1 METVWQDVKY
11 GARLLFNNPGFA
23 LVSILTLALGLGANT
38 AIFSWLNSV
47 LIDPIPGARE
57 QRRLVVVVPRSPTF
71 RVSSF
76 SYPDFVDY
84 RNENTVFQGLAIHD
98 FASVNLGGEVNPERI
113 YAEVVSANF
122 FDVLGVKALHGRTF
136 LAEEDT
142 GFGDHPVLVISY
154 PLWQRRFGG
163 DPGVVGTTV
172 PVNRTPYT
180 IVGVAPR
187 GFQGGEIA
195 LSFDAWI
202 PMTMYSQVAGGEGFK
217 QRGNHSFA
225 SLARLKPG
233 VGIQEAQAELEVIA
247 RQLARQYPETNDK
260 WSVTVF
266 PLWNA
271 PYGAVEILGTVLMIL
286 MGAVGVVLLIVC
298 ANVGNLLLARAAR
311 RRREIAIRLSL
322 GASRARLLRQL
333 LTESILLSLLGGL
346 AGIVVSTWTSRLLM
360 LLAPPSN
367 LPIQV
372 QVSIDYRVLL
382 FAVALSL
389 ATGVAFGLAPALQ
402 SSRVS
407 IVASIKEGSVTPG
420 WRWRTAWL
428 RNALVVSQIT
438 LSMVLL
444 IAASLFIQSLD
455 SARRMKLGFQPKNV
469 LLAQLDLFANGYS
482 NDQGR
487 SFYEQLLERT
497 GALPGVR
504 GVTLARRVPLGFG
517 GQSSGSIQV
526 EGYSPAR
533 DEIVWSCIE
542 RVGRDYF
549 RVMGIPMVRGRD
561 ITRWDA
567 RDSAPVAVIN
577 ETLARRYWQGGDPVG
592 RRISFAGQW
601 ATVVGIAHD
610 SKYRNLSEPPTPYIF
625 LPVQQWYASTVTLFV
640 RTEGDPA
647 RMTSA
652 VTGVVR
658 AMDPAMPLSAVR
670 TLEAHIGA
678 AAFQQRMASVLLG
691 GFGTVALVLAAIG
704 VFGIISYT
712 VTQQTHEFGIRTALG
727 ARPKDLLWIVM
738 RRGLTLAATGI
749 AIGLPAAWAAAR
761 LTRSLLLGVNAADP
775 LTFVGVAL
783 VLSATAVAACVIPA
797 RRAAAVDPIISLRY
811 E

>member
-1 METVWQDVKY
+1 METIWQDMKY

-23 LVSILTLALGLGANT
+23 LVAVLTLALGLGANT
-38 AIFSWLNSV
+38 TIFSWLNSV
-47 LIDPIPGARE
+47 LINPIPGARDQQE
-57 QRRLVVVVPRSPTF
+57 LVVVVPGSPTF

-98 FASVNLGGEVNPERI
+98 FAAVNLGGEVNPERI
-113 YAEVVSANF
+113 YAELVSANF
-122 FDVLGVKALHGRTF
+122 FDVLGVKAILGRTF
-136 LAEEDT
+136 LPEEDT
-142 GFGDHPVLVISY
+142 GFGGHPVVVISY

-163 DPGVVGTTV
+163 DPQVVGKTV
-172 PVNRTPYT
+172 PVNRVPYT

-202 PMTMYSQVAGGEGFK
+202 PMTMYSHVAGGEAYK
-217 QRGNHSFA
+217 YRGNHSFA

-233 VGIQEAQAELEVIA
+233 VGIQEAQAGLEVIA
-247 RQLARQYPETNDK
+247 HQLARQYPETNDK
-260 WSVTVF
+260 WSVTVY

-271 PYGAVEILGTVLMIL
+271 PYGAVAILGAVLMVL
-286 MGAVGVVLLIVC
+286 MGTVGVVLLIVC
-298 ANVGNLLLARAAR
+298 ANIANLLLARAVQR
-311 RRREIAIRLSL
+311 QREIAIRLSL
-322 GASRARLLRQL
+322 GASRGRLLRQL
-333 LTESILLSLLGGL
+333 LTESLLLSLLGGL
-346 AGIVVSTWTSRLLM
+346 AGIVVSFWTSRLLM
-360 LLAPPSN
+360 LLAPPSD

-372 QVSIDYRVLL
+372 QIRIDHRVLL
-382 FAVALSL
+382 FALALSL
-389 ATGVAFGLAPALQ
+389 ATGVIFGLAPALQ

-428 RNALVVSQIT
+428 RNTLVVSQIA

-469 LLAQLDLFANGYS
+469 LLAQLDLFSNGYGD
-482 NDQGR
+482 DQGR
-487 SFYEQLLERT
+487 SFYEQLQQRIE
-497 GALPGVR
+497 ALPGVG

-517 GQSSGSIQV
+517 GQSSSTIQV

-542 RVGRDYF
+542 RVGREYF
-549 RVMGIPMVRGRD
+549 RVMEIPMVRGRD
-561 ITRWDA
+561 ITHWDI
-567 RDSAPVAVIN
+567 RDSPPVAVIN
-577 ETLARRYWQGGDPVG
+577 ETLARRYWQGSDPVG
-592 RRISFAGQW
+592 RRISYAGRW
-601 ATVVGIAHD
+601 VTIVGIAHD

-625 LPVQQWYASTVTLFV
+625 LPMQQQYASTATLFV
-640 RTEGDPA
+640 RTEGDPG
-647 RMTSA
+647 RMTSG

-658 AMDPAMPLSAVR
+658 ALDPAMPLSSIR

-691 GFGTVALVLAAIG
+691 AFGTVALVLAAIG
-704 VFGIISYT
+704 VFGTISYT
-712 VTQQTHEFGIRTALG
+712 VTQQTREFGIRIALG
-727 ARPKDLLWIVM
+727 ARPQDVLRSVM
-738 RRGLTLAATGI
+738 RRGLALAAAGI
-749 AIGLPAAWAAAR
+749 MIGLPAAWAAAR
-761 LTRSLLLGVNAADP
+761 LTRSLLLGVNAADA
-775 LTFVGVAL
+775 LVFLGVAL
-783 VLSATAVAACVIPA
+783 LLSATAVAACVIPA
-797 RRAAAVDPIISLRY
+797 RRAAAVDPIVSLRY

>member
-1 METVWQDVKY
+1 METVRQDVKY

-23 LVSILTLALGLGANT
+23 LVAVLTLALGLGANT
-38 AIFSWLNSV
+38 TIFSWLNSI
-47 LIDPIPGARE
+47 LINPIPGARDQQE
-57 QRRLVVVVPRSPTF
+57 LVIVVPRSPTF

-84 RNENTVFQGLAIHD
+84 RKENTVFQGLAIHD
-98 FASVNLGGEVNPERI
+98 FAAVNLGGEVNPERI
-113 YAEVVSANF
+113 YAEVVSSNF

-142 GFGDHPVLVISY
+142 GFGEHPVLVISY

-163 DPGVVGTTV
+163 DPGVVGKTV
-172 PVNRTPYT
+172 PVNRLPYT

-202 PMTMYSQVAGGEGFK
+202 PITMYSQVAGGEGYK
-217 QRGNHSFA
+217 YRGNHSFA

-233 VGIQEAQAELEVIA
+233 VDIQEAQAGLEVIA

-260 WSVTVF
+260 WSVAVY

-271 PYGAVEILGTVLMIL
+271 PYGAVEILGTVLMVL
-286 MGAVGVVLLIVC
+286 MSTVGVLLLIVC
-298 ANVGNLLLARAAR
+298 ANVANLLLARAAQ

-322 GASRARLLRQL
+322 GASRGRLLRQL
-333 LTESILLSLLGGL
+333 LTESLLLSLLGGL
-346 AGIVVSTWTSRLLM
+346 AGIMVSLWTSRLLM
-360 LLAPPSN
+360 LLTPPSD

-372 QVSIDYRVLL
+372 QIHIDYRVLL
-382 FAVALSL
+382 FALALSL
-389 ATGVAFGLAPALQ
+389 VTGIVFGLAPALE

-407 IVASIKEGSVTPG
+407 IVTSIKEGSATPG

-428 RNALVVSQIT
+428 RNTLVVSQIA

-444 IAASLFIQSLD
+444 VAATLFTQSLD

-469 LLAQLDLFANGYS
+469 LLAQLDLFSSGYGD
-482 NDQGR
+482 DQGR
-487 SFYEQLLERT
+487 SFYTQLQERIE
-497 GALPGVR
+497 ALPGVR

-517 GQSSGSIQV
+517 GQASSTIQV

-549 RVMGIPMVRGRD
+549 RVMEISMVRGRD
-561 ITRWDA
+561 INRWDA
-567 RDSAPVAVIN
+567 RDAAPVAVIN
-577 ETLARRYWQGGDPVG
+577 ETLARRYWQGSDPVG
-592 RRISFAGQW
+592 RRISYAGRW
-601 ATVVGIAHD
+601 ITVVGIAHD
-610 SKYRNLSEPPTPYIF
+610 SKYRNLSEPPTPYTF
-625 LPVQQWYASTVTLFV
+625 LPVQQQYASTVTLFV

-647 RMTSA
+647 RMTSG
-652 VTGVVR
+652 VTGIVR
-658 AMDPAMPLSAVR
+658 AMDPAIPLSAVR
-670 TLEAHIGA
+670 TFEAHIGA
-678 AAFQQRMASVLLG
+678 AAFQQRMASVLLVA
-691 GFGTVALVLAAIG
+691 FGTVALVLAAIG

-712 VTQQTHEFGIRTALG
+712 VTQQTREFGIRIALG
-727 ARPKDLLWIVM
+727 ARPHDLLWSVI
-738 RRGLTLAATGI
+738 RRGLALAAAGI
-749 AIGLPAAWAAAR
+749 MIGLPAAWAAAR

-775 LTFVGVAL
+775 LTFVGVTL
-783 VLSATAVAACVIPA
+783 LLSATAVAACVIPA
-797 RRAAAVDPIISLRY
+797 RRAAAVDPSVSLRY

>member
-1 METVWQDVKY
+1 METLWLDVKY
-11 GARLLFNNPGFA
+11 AARLLFNNPGFA
-23 LVSILTLALGLGANT
+23 LVAVLTLAVGLGANT
-38 AIFSWLNSV
+38 TIFSWLNGV
-47 LIDPIPGARE
+47 LLNPIPGARNQQE
-57 QRRLVVVVPRSPTF
+57 LVIVAPGSPTF

-98 FASVNLGGEVNPERI
+98 FATVNLGGEVNPERV
-113 YAEVVSANF
+113 YAEIVSANF
-122 FDVLGVKALHGRTF
+122 FDVLGVKAVHGRTF

-163 DPGVVGTTV
+163 DPGVVGKTV
-172 PVNRTPYT
+172 PVNRLPYT

-202 PMTMYSQVAGGEGFK
+202 PMTMYSQVAGGEGYK
-217 QRGNHSFA
+217 HRGNHSFA

-233 VGIQEAQAELEVIA
+233 VGIREAQAGLEVIA

-271 PYGAVEILGTVLMIL
+271 PYGAVAILGAVLMVL
-286 MGAVGVVLLIVC
+286 MGTVGLVLLIVC
-298 ANVGNLLLARAAR
+298 ANVANLLLARAAQ

-322 GASRARLLRQL
+322 GASRGRLLRQL
-333 LTESILLSLLGGL
+333 LTESLLLSLLGGL
-346 AGIVVSTWTSRLLM
+346 AGIVVSFWTSRLLT
-360 LLAPPSN
+360 LLAPPSD

-372 QVSIDYRVLL
+372 QISIDYRVVL
-382 FAVALSL
+382 FALALSL
-389 ATGVAFGLAPALQ
+389 ATGVIFGLAPALQ

-428 RNALVVSQIT
+428 RNTLVVSQIS

-444 IAASLFIQSLD
+444 IAATLFIQSLD
-455 SARRMKLGFQPKNV
+455 SARRMKLGFQQRNV
-469 LLAQLDLFANGYS
+469 LLAQLDLFANGYGD
-482 NDQGR
+482 DQGR
-487 SFYEQLLERT
+487 NFYAQLLERIE
-497 GALPGVR
+497 ALPGVR

-517 GQSSGSIQV
+517 GQASSTIQV

-549 RVMGIPMVRGRD
+549 RVMEIPVVRGRD
-561 ITRWDA
+561 ITRRDA
-567 RDSAPVAVIN
+567 RDSSPVAVIN
-577 ETLARRYWQGGDPVG
+577 ETLARRYWQGSDPVG
-592 RRISFAGQW
+592 KRLSYAGRW
-601 ATVVGIAHD
+601 VTVVGIAHD
-610 SKYRNLSEPPTPYIF
+610 SKYRNLSEPATPYIF
-625 LPVQQWYASTVTLFV
+625 VPVQQWYASTVTLFV
-640 RTEGDPA
+640 RSEGDPA

-652 VTGVVR
+652 VTGAVR
-658 AMDPAMPLSAVR
+658 GLDPAMPLSAVR
-670 TLEAHIGA
+670 TFEAHIGA

-691 GFGTVALVLAAIG
+691 AFGTVALVLAAIG
-704 VFGIISYT
+704 VFGIISYM
-712 VTQQTHEFGIRTALG
+712 VTQQTREFGIRIALG
-727 ARPKDLLWIVM
+727 ARPRDVLRSVL
-738 RRGLTLAATGI
+738 RRGLSLAAIGI
-749 AIGLPAAWAAAR
+749 TIGLPAAWAAAR
-761 LTRSLLLGVNAADP
+761 LMRSLLLGVNAADP
-775 LTFVGVAL
+775 STFVGVTLLLA
-783 VLSATAVAACVIPA
+783 STAIAACVIPA
-797 RRAAAVDPIISLRY
+797 RRAAATDPIVSLRY